1 LPRRTF
7 DEQLLLAHD
16 ECRRGAPTGVTAE
29 VLRRALATVIR
40 RHNIPP
46 PSGGDWTAES
56 RQELLHDLIV
66 DLEGGRALR
75 GIADASSDQLH
86 FWNQL
91 KRRIHWWLSDDA
103 RTTPMAKHRRR
114 VRAAVKRLGGSVVET
129 NSGLALPAVASNT
142 PWDGRADAIIA
153 AVDAINIDPPPW
165 RADTEKEGPP
175 TTGRSHRELVLAALK
190 AADGPISFD
199 ELAAVLALRLGVDRR
214 DNVELPGETE
224 PGAPTSTLAAPGED
238 LIAGEIA
245 EAIWEELSDRQRY
258 AVPHLHLT
266 VDEALE
272 AIGVGQGGRSTIA
285 GAIKA
290 TKSLLEVT
298 LDGLTDDEQVA
309 VAGELLKL
317 HAEWTGQR

>member
-1 LPRRTF
+1 M
-7 DEQLLLAHD
+7 
-16 ECRRGAPTGVTAE
+16 
-29 VLRRALATVIR
+29 ATVIR

-46 PSGGDWTAES
+46 PGGGDWTAES

-66 DLEGGRALR
+66 DLEGGKALR

-103 RTTPMAKHRRR
+103 RASPMAKHRRR
-114 VRAAVKRLGGSVVET
+114 VRAAIRRLGDRVVET
-129 NSGLALPAVASNT
+129 NSGLAVPAVASNP
-142 PWDGRADAIIA
+142 PWDGRADAIMA
-153 AVDAINIDPPPW
+153 AIDAINVDPPPW
-165 RADTEKEGPP
+165 RPDTEKEGPP
-175 TTGRSHRELVLAALK
+175 TTGRSHRELILVALK

-199 ELAAVLALRLGVDRR
+199 ELAAVLALRLGIDRR
-214 DNVELPGETE
+214 DTVELSDETE
-224 PGAPTSTLAAPGED
+224 PGAPTSTLPGPGED
-238 LIAGEIA
+238 LLAGEIA
-245 EAIWEELSDRQRY
+245 GAIWEALTDRQRY
-258 AVPHLHLT
+258 TVPHLHLT

-285 GAIKA
+285 AAIKA
-290 TKSLLEVT
+290 AKSLLEVT
-298 LDGLTDDEQVA
+298 LDGLTDDEQIA